1 MFRGKGVDR
10 ALKGRKKLRAWCA
23 RAEFVRIALVFGGDD
38 RIRTGDEGFADPCLT
53 TWRRRRDGAGD
64 GIRTRDLLLGKE
76 MLYP

>member
-1 MFRGKGVDR
+1 MYRGEGANH
-10 ALKGRKKLRAWCA
+10 ALKDRKKLRVWRT
-23 RAEFVRIALVFGGDD
+23 RAEFVQVALVFGGDD

>member
-1 MFRGKGVDR
+1 MGEDR
-10 ALKGRKKLRAWCA
+10 VLEHRIKTPRLKFQGGISEGCS
-23 RAEFVRIALVFGGDD
+23 VPGGDD